1 MEGENTENTNFH
13 GDTATE
19 YPEFHTD
26 SEFMEGIPER
36 EENSTDHVIQ
46 NKRQEIENE
55 EFESN
60 TEKNA
65 EMDAVI
71 MQKMR

>member
-1 MEGENTENTNFH
+1 
-13 GDTATE
+13 
-19 YPEFHTD
+19 
-26 SEFMEGIPER
+26 MEGIPER

-65 EMDAVI
+65 EMDTVI
-71 MQKMR
+71 TQKMR